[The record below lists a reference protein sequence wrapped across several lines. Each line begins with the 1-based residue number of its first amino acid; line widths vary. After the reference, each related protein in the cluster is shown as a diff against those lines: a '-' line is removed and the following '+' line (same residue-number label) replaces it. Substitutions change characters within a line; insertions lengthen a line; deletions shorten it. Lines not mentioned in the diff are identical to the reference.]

1 METRCVNFALSV
13 FVSLSATNKS
23 LNKRE
28 KIGCTMHIVHLEE
41 DFIIYLGS
49 DQKRTPEGNKSKMV
63 ALPVMKRP
71 A

>member
-1 METRCVNFALSV
+1 L
-13 FVSLSATNKS
+13 S

-28 KIGCTMHIVHLEE
+28 KIGRTMHIVHLEE

-49 DQKRTPEGNKSKMV
+49 DRKRTPEGNKSKMV